1 MLKGGGPW
9 DGTRNEVKLPPPP
22 ELGDMF
28 RIGGEVGTAV
38 RGIDVRRA
46 GVDSSRL
53 GAVRRGSSVKGKLPL
68 GGMQVLTRDFHLS
81 PKLRAAKN
89 RQGASTSELRSNTL
103 LLRPEGWMARSGSPA
118 NPPSSQLSFSPS
130 LPPQK
135 VVRWQEYS
143 FETAL
148 GKDGDRLCM
157 SDWTGGHVEQ
167 RLRAKGGIK
176 RMDGKAEQFRMR
188 GRADLDS
195 GSGQSMPRLRTR
207 AGH

>member
-38 RGIDVRRA
+38 RGIDCE
-46 GVDSSRL
+46 
-53 GAVRRGSSVKGKLPL
+53 
-68 GGMQVLTRDFHLS
+68 
-81 PKLRAAKN
+81 RAAKN